1 MSKAITPRPSVVS
14 RPYPNAAAVPSPF
27 YLHPCTLAFDFNNST
42 LNTSTLE
49 RGGLLKIATAGSVD
63 DGKSTLIGRLLYDTR
78 SLTDDKLEAIART
91 SKQKGYDYLD
101 FSLATDGLVAER
113 EQGITIDVAHIY
125 FSTPRKSFIIADTPG
140 HVEYTR
146 NMVTGAS
153 TSQAAIILIDARKGV
168 IEQTYRHY
176 FINNLLLVD
185 EVIVAINKMDLVGF
199 DESRFNQ
206 IKADFEQLTLK
217 RAHAHQRVTFI
228 PVSALLGDNV
238 VDASG
243 RMPWY
248 DGPTLLQHLESLDTQ
263 HEREGER
270 SRFVVQSVIRPKTE
284 EFHDFRGFAGRLYGA
299 PLRVGEAVTI
309 LPSMRETT
317 VKSIHFAAQCIDEA
331 THLSSVTVSLA
342 DEVNVS
348 RGDMLVRTG
357 EAPEARKQIRA
368 TVVWMDAQ
376 PLRPGDKLTLQH
388 GVHRVLAKAV
398 AIVSHVTPDYSREEG
413 GVPQLGLNDMGDV
426 EFVLNKAIY
435 ADAFLEHRSNGAF
448 ILISPT
454 THHTAGVGFV
464 R

>member
-1 MSKAITPRPSVVS
+1 MSD
-14 RPYPNAAAVPSPF
+14 PSP
-27 YLHPCTLAFDFNNST
+27 
-42 LNTSTLE
+42 
-49 RGGLLKIATAGSVD
+49 GLLKIATAGSVD
-63 DGKSTLIGRLLYDTR
+63 DGKSTLIGRLLYDTK
-78 SLTDDKLEAIART
+78 SLTDDKLEAIERT

-185 EVIVAINKMDLVGF
+185 EVVVAINKMDLVSF
-199 DESRFNQ
+199 DESRFIQ

-217 RAHAHQRVTFI
+217 RAYGHQRITFI

-243 RMPWY
+243 KMDWY
-248 DGPTLLQHLESLDTQ
+248 DGPTLLHYLESLDTQ

-299 PLRVGEAVTI
+299 PLRVGDAVTV
-309 LPSMRETT
+309 LPSMRESR
-317 VKSIHFAAQCIDEA
+317 VKSIHFAHRSLAEA
-331 THLSSVTVSLA
+331 THMASVTVSLA

-348 RGDMLVRTG
+348 RGDLIVRSG
-357 EAPEARKQIRA
+357 EGPVARKKIRA
-368 TVVWMDAQ
+368 TIVWMDAQ
-376 PLRPGDKLTLQH
+376 PLRAGDKFTLQH
-388 GVHRVLAKAV
+388 GVNRVLAKA
-398 AIVSHVTPDYSREEG
+398 ATLLTHVKPDYSGEEDRRYRTR
-413 GVPQLGLNDMGDV
+413 PQRHG
-426 EFVLNKAIY
+426 
-435 ADAFLEHRSNGAF
+435 
-448 ILISPT
+448 
-454 THHTAGVGFV
+454 
-464 R
+464 